1 VSPQEYGVLAV
12 RTRGLPAAHSGD
24 IRLIEI
30 PGIDLNTCGGTH
42 LRSTAEIQCLKLLG
56 TEPMRGGTRVFFAAG
71 GRVLRRLAAHEE
83 RGATLRAL
91 LGAPDAALPETVRSR
106 LEELRQLEK
115 RLRAAE
121 DELATAIAA
130 TLAGQAE
137 NVVEAHLEG
146 RDLPFLQQLGRKI
159 TAAAPRKAV
168 FLTATAGADHCF
180 VVAAGAQAG
189 VDVQAAG
196 REIAAVLGG
205 RGGGSG
211 ILAQGKAPSLAGRA
225 AALATLRSA
234 PRTS

>member
-1 VSPQEYGVLAV
+1 MPE
-12 RTRGLPAAHSGD
+12 AARHGAD
-24 IRLIEI
+24 ARWN
-30 PGIDLNTCGGTH
+30 P
-42 LRSTAEIQCLKLLG
+42 
-56 TEPMRGGTRVFFAAG
+56 
-71 GRVLRRLAAHEE
+71 RVLRCRRPRAAQARRA
-83 RGATLRAL
+83 RGARRRPARL

-146 RDLPFLQQLGRKI
+146 RDLPFLQQLGRKVA
-159 TAAAPRKAV
+159 TAAPRKAV
-168 FLTATAGADHCF
+168 FLTATAGAEHCF

-189 VDVQAAG
+189 VDVQAVG
-196 REIAAVLGG
+196 RQIATALGG

-211 ILAQGKAPSLAGRA
+211 LLAQGKAPSLAGRA
-225 AALATLRSA
+225 AALEALRSA
-234 PRTS
+234 AGTG